1 MTKLGKLASAFIF
14 ALLIGGYTGG
24 VIADT
29 GGVSKF
35 ADPQRLYDALL
46 SDDQAV
52 VDAALAEL
60 NALHGLTDPADMYT
74 AENIGSVLE
83 GLQTELTTVSGSLP
97 GLQADIT
104 TADGTLLTTLGVITG
119 ATVPAGPTPE
129 ETLAAAQ
136 ATLADPLLTLTAQQ
150 VTDLTA
156 QITTLEGAITAEQTA
171 QQQVADLTVLIGEI
185 EPVVATVEPFN
196 EKVALFDALSDEEIL
211 ALNRSLNNALNNGLL
226 ELLQEYD
233 AEILAMA
240 VGKNKQQIN
249 FLTKAYE
256 EYVKLLDKGMVDKA
270 EAQQAKFLAKM
281 DAMGSL
287 PKGQLNAA
295 AKAAAKDVVKGSV
308 KSAAK
313 GAAKGAAK
321 SAAKGAAKSA
331 AKGAAKSAAKGAAKS
346 AAKDAAKNAAKGAA
360 KNAAKQAAKAAA
372 KNAAKQAAKNAAKQ
386 NAKGL
391 AKGKS

>member
-1 MTKLGKLASAFIF
+1 MTRLGKLVSAFM
-14 ALLIGGYTGG
+14 LVLCIGGYTGG
-24 VIADT
+24 VIADE

-60 NALHGLTDPADMYT
+60 NALHGLTDPAEMYT
-74 AENIGSVLE
+74 AENIAGILE
-83 GLQTELTTVSGSLP
+83 SMQTDLATATDALP
-97 GLQADIT
+97 GLQGAVT
-104 TADGTLLTTLGVITG
+104 TADSTLLTTLGGITG
-119 ATVPAGPTPE
+119 ATVPTGPTPE

-136 ATLADPLLTLTAQQ
+136 ATLDDPLLTLTPEQITAITSQMTVLTDAVNAEQLAQQ
-150 VTDLTA
+150 QITDLTA
-156 QITTLEGAITAEQTA
+156 
-171 QQQVADLTVLIGEI
+171 LIGEI
-185 EPVVATVEPFN
+185 EPVVAIVEPFN
-196 EKVALFDALSDEEIL
+196 EKVALFEVLSDEEIL

-240 VGKNKQQIN
+240 AGKNKQQIN

-256 EYVKLLDKGMVDKA
+256 EYVKFLDKGMVGKA
-270 EAQQAKFLAKM
+270 EAQQAKFLARM

-295 AKAAAKDVVKGSV
+295 AKAAARDAVKGSV

-321 SAAKGAAKSA
+321 SAAKD
-331 AKGAAKSAAKGAAKS
+331 
-346 AAKDAAKNAAKGAA
+346 AAKDAAKGAA
-360 KNAAKQAAKAAA
+360 KNAAKQAAKQAAKDAA
-372 KNAAKQAAKNAAKQ
+372 KNAAKQAAKKAAKDAAKQ

-391 AKGKS
+391 AKG